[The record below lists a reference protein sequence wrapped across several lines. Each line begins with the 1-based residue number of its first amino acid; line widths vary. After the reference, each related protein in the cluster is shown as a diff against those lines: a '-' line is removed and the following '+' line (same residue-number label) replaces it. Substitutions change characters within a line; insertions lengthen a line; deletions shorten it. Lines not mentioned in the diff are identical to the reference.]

1 MDNKKWIKPVEAE
14 ERYGNKAAYWRRM
27 AIEEQIT
34 SSKATGQY
42 LLEVASIEAFLRGE
56 PQPQVSREVAS
67 EKPTERERLDEYKD
81 RLEREALEAGYMSA
95 NDLRAKI
102 KEVNEG
108 SEALA
113 QKVEE
118 YEPKFAEADRLA
130 GVRRELATAISE
142 NKAVTQ
148 ENEAEQVNIK
158 RVKARLQKQYDDFIK
173 EKKEVAQKST
183 NNDKLVNAMLCIQN
197 LVKDRQITQDSKE
210 RVELEN
216 EIQNWL
222 LRITRV
228 YGEVYK
234 VRVEQYPD
242 DPKRKGQ
249 GYYREMLSRTKD
261 GSDLPEQY
269 ALYEGVDNA

>member
-1 MDNKKWIKPVEAE
+1 MEYYTTKQVAELYKVGEATIVRWIKQGRFPHSKKSSGE
-14 ERYGNKAAYWRRM
+14 YGNWLIPQCCVDDPDGKAHRQGASRVSEPSEGEKLQAYR
-27 AIEEQIT
+27 
-34 SSKATGQY
+34 
-42 LLEVASIEAFLRGE
+42 
-56 PQPQVSREVAS
+56 
-67 EKPTERERLDEYKD
+67 D

-102 KEVNEG
+102 KEVNES

-222 LRITRV
+222 LRITRI
-228 YGEVYK
+228 YGVVYK
-234 VRVEQYPD
+234 VRVEQYPN